1 MKFPQNLVSL
11 INENASDKLLEILMI
26 NGETKEIDKNLRS
39 WTVT

>member
-11 INENASDKLLEILMI
+11 INENACDKLFEILMI
-26 NGETKEIDKNLRS
+26 NGETEEIDNNLRS